1 MRVLNRKAS
10 MSAAGS
16 AAGVQLLM
24 KLVELTENLIIRRP
38 CCLLYSLFSDSM
50 MAALLNTVA
59 MSFLRYLRSCFIR
72 VGSCGLD
79 LWWRHS
85 QDQRLFGFSALED
98 WIHNPSGFGLGP
110 RACYSQGS
118 STQPYDIFS
127 PGLQLG
133 LIITPTVKPAGTD
146 IARVNILPSQP
157 IPSFSTHCTFNS
169 RRSGGSILITS
180 EKHGQ

>member
-110 RACYSQGS
+110 RACYSQAPLHS
-118 STQPYDIFS
+118 LTIFS
-127 PGLQLG
+127 VRDCSSASSSHPQ
-133 LIITPTVKPAGTD
+133 
-146 IARVNILPSQP
+146 
-157 IPSFSTHCTFNS
+157 
-169 RRSGGSILITS
+169 
-180 EKHGQ
+180 